1 MKYIKLFED
10 YNNSS
15 DIEDV
20 LLSFVD
26 DGICTVQGN
35 QYFNVVRLSHKHTDK
50 MTDVI
55 DRLNRFNIKYEL
67 IDNSINSIFWF
78 SDEIK
83 NKFVESLVGSR
94 VIIKYQNDRIMWGK
108 NNEFVACEDRA
119 VGQFRIRRSIWRV
132 FEDEYG
138 MGYGNTKVF
147 MTYMVSEYFPTI
159 PKHFF
164 ITSDGGSPTY
174 DEQYI

>member
-26 DGICTVQGN
+26 DGICIVQGN
-35 QYFNVVRLSHKHTDK
+35 EYFNVVRLTNGHTDK
-50 MTDVI
+50 IT
-55 DRLNRFNIKYEL
+55 
-67 IDNSINSIFWF
+67 DNSINSIFWF

-83 NKFVESLVGSR
+83 NKFVELLVGSR

-108 NNEFVACEDRA
+108 NNEFVACEYRA
-119 VGQFRIRRSIWRV
+119 MGQFRIRRSIWRV